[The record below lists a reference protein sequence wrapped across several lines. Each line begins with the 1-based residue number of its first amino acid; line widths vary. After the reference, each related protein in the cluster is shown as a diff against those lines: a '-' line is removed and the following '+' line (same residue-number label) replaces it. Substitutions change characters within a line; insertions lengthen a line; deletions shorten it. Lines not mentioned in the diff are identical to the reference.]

1 MSEIRD
7 ENKDNELKKLAAIAT
22 DMQLDP
28 KLRSQAI
35 ELLGSIGSYEA
46 LLALLSL
53 AANEK
58 LNISER
64 DLALKK
70 SRGIVKSNR
79 R

>member
-7 ENKDNELKKLAAIAT
+7 EHKNDELNKLAIIAT

-35 ELLGSIGSYEA
+35 ELLGKIGSHEA

-58 LNISER
+58 LNSSER

-70 SRGIVKSNR
+70 SRGIVKSR